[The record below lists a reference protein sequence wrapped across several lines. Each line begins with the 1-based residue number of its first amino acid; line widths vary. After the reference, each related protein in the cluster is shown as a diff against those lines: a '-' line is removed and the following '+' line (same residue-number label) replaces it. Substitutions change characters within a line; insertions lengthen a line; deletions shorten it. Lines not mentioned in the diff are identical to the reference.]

1 MEQFSSNPFLKKV
14 ISLDDIFTPENFTEE
29 HRMIA
34 STASAYVEQEVLP
47 VLPEI
52 EKQQFDQSIELLRK
66 AGELGLLGS
75 DVPEEYGGLDLD
87 KISSVIIMEEIG
99 KTRSFSTTFGGQ
111 IGIGSLPIV
120 YYGTD
125 EQKEKY
131 LPYVV
136 SGEKIGAYALTE
148 PSAGT
153 DALSIKTTAR
163 LSDDGK
169 YYLIN
174 GEKQFITNASFADFF
189 ILYAKVDG
197 EKFTAFIVD
206 KNSEGITIGPE
217 EKKMGLKGSSTTPV
231 ILEDVKVPVEN
242 VLGEIGR
249 GHLIAFNILN
259 NGRHK
264 ISAASLG
271 MAKRAL
277 ELAVQHVTERKQF
290 NRPLSQFPLIQEKIA
305 DIAAKI
311 FTIES
316 MVYRSAGELD
326 RGYQYCKEN
335 NIPYRDILKQFAVEA
350 SINKVFASEAL
361 DIIVDEVLQMHGG
374 YGYISEYEVEHLYRD
389 SRINR
394 IFEGTNE
401 INRMIIA
408 QTLLQSK
415 AEWPDFRKLDEGPS
429 EEMAQEWE
437 LLSNLRRLAGQAM
450 EMILQSFENYKEEQ
464 EILAWLANLAISI
477 YAIESNLFRVEK
489 LLANK
494 AQKKIKEKKLL
505 AKIFAYEAS
514 SKIVSEMFKFSVL
527 HDEQIKQQKE
537 KLFKTIQSSNNDF
550 VHDKRLIASAV
561 ITAGNYSGI
570 HKL

>member
-153 DALSIKTTAR
+153 DALSIKTSAR

-290 NRPLSQFPLIQEKIA
+290 NRLLSQFPLIQEKIA

-326 RGYQYCKEN
+326 RG
-335 NIPYRDILKQFAVEA
+335 D
-350 SINKVFASEAL
+350 
-361 DIIVDEVLQMHGG
+361 
-374 YGYISEYEVEHLYRD
+374 
-389 SRINR
+389 
-394 IFEGTNE
+394 
-401 INRMIIA
+401 
-408 QTLLQSK
+408 
-415 AEWPDFRKLDEGPS
+415 RK
-429 EEMAQEWE
+429 
-437 LLSNLRRLAGQAM
+437 
-450 EMILQSFENYKEEQ
+450 
-464 EILAWLANLAISI
+464 
-477 YAIESNLFRVEK
+477 
-489 LLANK
+489 
-494 AQKKIKEKKLL
+494 
-505 AKIFAYEAS
+505 
-514 SKIVSEMFKFSVL
+514 SV
-527 HDEQIKQQKE
+527 
-537 KLFKTIQSSNNDF
+537 
-550 VHDKRLIASAV
+550 V
-561 ITAGNYSGI
+561 
-570 HKL
+570 